1 MKRKALAAI
10 MATAVVV
17 SSLAGCGVST
27 GSDTSK
33 EDTKEESKEETT
45 DTSDDSK
52 EESTDEASDDAEA
65 EDTSSDDTEEVAK
78 ASDDSLKDREEINL
92 WFWGAEPYAQEA
104 MKKYLVD
111 AYNASQ
117 DKYQLVVEFRPSV
130 DSDMTT
136 ALAAN
141 QGPDIVYGSGPAFVM
156 PLVEAGKLEPM
167 DEYSEEYG
175 WEDRILQPYYESGT
189 VDGKLYSLTNGIS
202 TMGVFYNKKVLED
215 NGWEVPTTIEEM
227 EKIMDEAMEK
237 GLYGSVTG
245 NKGWQ
250 PVNENYA
257 SLFLTHIATPD
268 TVYKCLTGEESW
280 VNDDVKAAIEKS
292 KEWWD
297 KGYLAGDDYVNLNF
311 SESLQLLA
319 DEKAPF
325 FIGPSIAFQWAASY
339 FTDDKTENI
348 AFIPFPA
355 TEQVPDETYTLGAAC
370 TLSINAN
377 VSQEHK
383 DEAAK
388 IIDIMM
394 SPDFT
399 QEMTAAW
406 PGYWGTPLKDLSSI
420 DTSDM
425 GYLSKSFMEVVQN
438 VSAAVEKG
446 NFGFYDNVFFPADT
460 QQRIVNIDEV
470 WFGTSSVD
478 DYVDSIETAFKEEFD
493 KGLVPPI
500 PKPAG
505 IE

>member
-33 EDTKEESKEETT
+33 EETKEETKE
-45 DTSDDSK
+45 
-52 EESTDEASDDAEA
+52 EA
-65 EDTSSDDTEEVAK
+65 EDTVDDAEEAEDAADDAEEAEDTEEVAK

-175 WEDRILQPYYESGT
+175 WADRILQPYYESGT

-215 NGWEVPTTIEEM
+215 NGWEVPTTIEDM

-257 SLFLTHIATPD
+257 SLFLTHVATPD

-280 VNDDVKAAIEKS
+280 NNDDVKAAIEKS

-399 QEMTAAW
+399 EEMTAAW
-406 PGYWGTPLKDLSSI
+406 PGYWGTPLKDLSSV

-425 GYLSKSFMEVVQN
+425 GYLSKSFMDVVQN

-478 DYVDSIETAFKEEFD
+478 DYVDSIETAFKDEFD

>member
-1 MKRKALAAI
+1 MKIIAMLGDSH
-10 MATAVVV
+10 TW
-17 SSLAGCGVST
+17 GEGV
-27 GSDTSK
+27 GADYGLVPPAQCSDLRMLPFGFPSY
-33 EDTKEESKEETT
+33 
-45 DTSDDSK
+45 
-52 EESTDEASDDAEA
+52 
-65 EDTSSDDTEEVAK
+65 V
-78 ASDDSLKDREEINL
+78 NL
-92 WFWGAEPYAQEA
+92 IR
-104 MKKYLVD
+104 D
-111 AYNASQ
+111 AYS
-117 DKYQLVVEFRPSV
+117 LMT
-130 DSDMTT
+130 DSH
-136 ALAAN
+136 A
-141 QGPDIVYGSGPAFVM
+141 
-156 PLVEAGKLEPM
+156 
-167 DEYSEEYG
+167 EEYYAEKLTDLCEIADG
-175 WEDRILQPYYESGT
+175 QFGIVNKKSLVIEENFLLCRIFLKAQNEKACAKIT

-202 TMGVFYNKKVLED
+202 TMGVFYNTKVLED
-215 NGWEVPTTIEEM
+215 NGWEVPATIEDM

-237 GLYGSVTG
+237 GLYASVTG

-257 SLFLTHIATPD
+257 SLFLTHVATPD

-280 VNDDVKAAIEKS
+280 ENDDVKAAVEKS

-325 FIGPSIAFQWAASY
+325 FIGPSIAFQWAASF
-339 FTDDKTENI
+339 FTEDKTENI

-355 TEQVPDETYTLGAAC
+355 TEEVPEETYTLGAAC

-394 SPDFT
+394 SPEFT
-399 QEMTAAW
+399 QEMTTAW
-406 PGYWGTPLKDLSSI
+406 PGYWGTPLRDLSSV
-420 DTSDM
+420 DTSEM

-438 VSAAVEKG
+438 VSEAVEKG

-470 WFGTSSVD
+470 WFGTTSVD
-478 DYVDSIETAFKEEFD
+478 DYVTSLESAFKEEFD

>member
-33 EDTKEESKEETT
+33 EETKEETKE
-45 DTSDDSK
+45 
-52 EESTDEASDDAEA
+52 EA
-65 EDTSSDDTEEVAK
+65 EDTADDAEEAEDAADDAEEAEDTEEVAK

-141 QGPDIVYGSGPAFVM
+141 QGSDIVYGSGPAFVM

-175 WEDRILQPYYESGT
+175 WADRILQPYYESGT

-215 NGWEVPTTIEEM
+215 NGWEVPTTIEDM

-257 SLFLTHIATPD
+257 SLFLTHVATPD

-280 VNDDVKAAIEKS
+280 NNDDVKAAIEKS

-399 QEMTAAW
+399 EEMTAAW
-406 PGYWGTPLKDLSSI
+406 PGYWGTPLKDLSSV

-425 GYLSKSFMEVVQN
+425 GYLSKSFMDVVQN

-478 DYVDSIETAFKEEFD
+478 DYVDSIETAFKDEFD

>member
-33 EDTKEESKEETT
+33 EETKEETKE
-45 DTSDDSK
+45 
-52 EESTDEASDDAEA
+52 EA
-65 EDTSSDDTEEVAK
+65 EDTADDAEEAEDATEDAEETEETEEVAK

-156 PLVEAGKLEPM
+156 PLVEAGKLEAM

-175 WEDRILQPYYESGT
+175 WADRILQPYYESGT

-215 NGWEVPTTIEEM
+215 NGWEVPTTIEDM

-257 SLFLTHIATPD
+257 SLFLTHVATPD

-280 VNDDVKAAIEKS
+280 NNDDVKAAIEKS

-399 QEMTAAW
+399 EEMTAAW

-425 GYLSKSFMEVVQN
+425 GYLSKSFMDVVQN

-478 DYVDSIETAFKEEFD
+478 DYVDSLETAFKAEFD